1 MNIVPRRRRE
11 PGLARPHD
19 FFGSLFDRIF
29 EDWDLAPPVEP
40 RGWPALDIVDKNEA
54 VVVTAEL
61 PGIKAEDVQ
70 LTVHDNM
77 LTISG
82 EKKESTEKREK
93 DYYYA
98 ERRYGSFRRNIPLP
112 NAVNPDKVEAT
123 CRDGVLTI
131 TLPKVEQAKAKTVK
145 VKP

>member
-11 PGLARPHD
+11 TGLARPQD
-19 FFGSLFDRIF
+19 FFGNLFDRFF
-29 EDWDLAPPVEP
+29 EDWDLAPLEP
-40 RGWPALDIVDKNEA
+40 RGWPVLDIVNKDEA

-61 PGIKAEDVQ
+61 PGMKAEDVQ
-70 LTVHDNM
+70 LTVQGNM

-82 EKKESTEKREK
+82 EKKESSEKK
-93 DYYYA
+93 DKGYYYA

-112 NAVNPDKVEAT
+112 SEVDTDKVEAA
-123 CRDGVLTI
+123 CREGVLTI
-131 TLPKVEQAKAKTVK
+131 TLPKVEQAKPKTVK